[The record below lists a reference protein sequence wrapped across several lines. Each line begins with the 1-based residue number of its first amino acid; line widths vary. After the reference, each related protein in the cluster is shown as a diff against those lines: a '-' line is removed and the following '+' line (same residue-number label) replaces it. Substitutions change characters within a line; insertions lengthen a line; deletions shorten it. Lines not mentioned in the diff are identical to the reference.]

1 MSRRFRGGY
10 LPSMTDAAD
19 ILIYTKQ
26 WCPFCAKAKAL
37 LRAKGVPWD
46 ETDVTFDEA
55 LQAEMI
61 ERSGRRSVP
70 QIFLGGEH
78 VGGYDDLARL
88 SATGELDRRLGREP
102 AELKTVYDVAIVG
115 GGPAGLAAA
124 MYAARKNLSTIVV
137 AMDIGGQLGTTRDV
151 ANYPGFELITGPDL
165 VQKFFAQADKYG
177 IEQLIGEQVTGVR
190 VDGRSKVLELDSK
203 REVAARTL
211 IIASGVEKRHLRIPG
226 ESKLAG
232 RGVVYCSTCDGP
244 LFKGLDIAVV
254 GGGNSALEAAL
265 EMNGVA
271 RSVRLM
277 ARSGLAADEVLE
289 DKVATAAG
297 VEVLAHHEP
306 VEIHGED
313 RSRRS
318 RSATARPTRP
328 ASSTSRACSSRWPLP
343 QHRLR
348 ARPRGHQRAR
358 RDHRRQPLPHRRA
371 RRVRCR
377 RLHRHARQADRD
389 LGRRG
394 RQGRPRRVRVPRH
407 AAVRRAC

>member
-1 MSRRFRGGY
+1 
-10 LPSMTDAAD
+10 MTEPPD

-88 SATGELDRRLGREP
+88 SASGELDRRLGREP

-151 ANYPGFELITGPDL
+151 ANYPGFELVSGPDL
-165 VQKFFAQADKYG
+165 VQKFFAQADRYG
-177 IEQLIGEQVTGVR
+177 IEQLIGEQVAGLR
-190 VDGRSKVLELDSK
+190 VDGRSKVLELESA
-203 REVAARTL
+203 REVASRAL

-226 ESKLAG
+226 ESQLAG

-244 LFKGLDIAVV
+244 LFKGLDVAVV

-265 EMNGVA
+265 EMDGVA
-271 RSVRLM
+271 RSVRLV
-277 ARSGLAADEVLE
+277 ARSGLAGDEVLE
-289 DKVATAAG
+289 DKIATAAG
-297 VEVLAHHEP
+297 VELLGHHEP
-306 VEIHGED
+306 VEIHGADAVEALTVRD
-313 RSRRS
+313 RESG
-318 RSATARPTRP
+318 A
-328 ASSTSRACSSRWPLP
+328 TSRLDVQGVFVEIGLYPNTGFALDLVDTNELGEIIVDSHCRTGV
-343 QHRLR
+343 
-348 ARPRGHQRAR
+348 RGVFAAGDCTDTHDKQIVISAGEG
-358 RDHRRQPLPHRRA
+358 A
-371 RRVRCR
+371 K
-377 RLHRHARQADRD
+377 AA
-389 LGRRG
+389 LGAFEYLVT
-394 RQGRPRRVRVPRH
+394 QV
-407 AAVRRAC
+407 